1 MVTAPFSKNSTV
13 LVTGGAGYI
22 GSHVVRELLG
32 VGYRVKVIDDFS
44 SGHRSRI
51 ANLPINFFEG
61 KFQDLNILTRALVD
75 VDSIIHLA
83 ASKSVEESVYD
94 PEKYYRDNFFGT
106 MKLINEV
113 CQWQIKRFVFS
124 SSAAVYHPIPN
135 AQLSEDSLLGPP
147 SPYGLSKL
155 LCEKLFE
162 LFSKVSQ
169 IQFTSLRY
177 FNVIGSGAPNLGDTS
192 TFNLVPKTLQRIEN
206 GLAPVI
212 NGNNLDTPDGTCVR
226 DYIDVRDVA
235 DAHVRALEN
244 NFPSKG
250 LITYNLGS
258 GQGFSVLEIIDS
270 ILKEIGVVVSPE
282 FEPSRLGDP
291 SYLVASFEKI
301 NRELGWEPKYKIGEM
316 IKSSVAAWRYSIE
329 QE

>member
-1 MVTAPFSKNSTV
+1 MVTPPISKNSTV

-32 VGYRVKVIDDFS
+32 VGYKVKVIDDFS
-44 SGHRSRI
+44 TGHHSRI
-51 ANLPINFFEG
+51 ASLPIDFFEG
-61 KFQDLNILTRALVD
+61 KFQDSSILTRALAD

-83 ASKSVEESVYD
+83 ASKSVEESMFD
-94 PEKYYRDNFFGT
+94 PEKYYSNNYFGT
-106 MKLINEV
+106 MKLINEA
-113 CQWQIKRFVFS
+113 CQWHIKRFVFS
-124 SSAAVYHPIPN
+124 SSAAVYHPMPN
-135 AQLSEDSLLGPP
+135 VQLNEDSLVGPP

-162 LFSKVSQ
+162 STSMVSQ

-212 NGNNLDTPDGTCVR
+212 NGNNLDTIDGTCVR
-226 DYIDVRDVA
+226 DYVDVRDIA

-244 NFPSKG
+244 NSQSKS
-250 LITYNLGS
+250 LVTYNLGS
-258 GQGFSVLEIIDS
+258 GQGFSVLEIIDT
-270 ILKEIGVVVSPE
+270 ILKEIGKFITPE
-282 FEPSRLGDP
+282 FGLSRPGDP
-291 SYLVASFEKI
+291 QYLVASFEKI
-301 NRELGWEPKYKIGEM
+301 NRELGWKPKYNLGEM
-316 IKSSVAAWRYSIE
+316 IKSSVAAWRHSIE
-329 QE
+329 